1 VMKMRA
7 IQGMRC
13 IISDNCLLIL
23 LALIAL
29 WHDPYFCLL
38 QLHIWCFWKQNYIIC
53 KQWQTNRSQE
63 ILCRCLWFILQSR
76 QSTNT
81 FLEPF
86 PSQKPEATNKC
97 TCYVGP
103 SANEIRRCCIVSF
116 PWSDK
121 SAYLVGFPGKGVQN
135 YTKLCPLCFFPDSEN
150 G

>member
-1 VMKMRA
+1 MIRIFVYFS
-7 IQGMRC
+7 C
-13 IISDNCLLIL
+13 IFGVFENKIIL
-23 LALIAL
+23 YVNN
-29 WHDPYFCLL
+29 DR
-38 QLHIWCFWKQNYIIC
+38 
-53 KQWQTNRSQE
+53 QTDRKKYYADASK
-63 ILCRCLWFILQSR
+63 FILQSR
-76 QSTNT
+76 QSANT

-135 YTKLCPLCFFPDSEN
+135 YTNLCPLCFFPDSEN